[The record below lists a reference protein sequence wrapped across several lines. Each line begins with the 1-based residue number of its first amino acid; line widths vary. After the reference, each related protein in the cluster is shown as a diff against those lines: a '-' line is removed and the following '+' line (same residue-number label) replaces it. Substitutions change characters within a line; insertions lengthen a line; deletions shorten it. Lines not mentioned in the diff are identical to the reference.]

1 MKRYLVFLLFLTIEI
16 TLHSNV
22 QAQWTT
28 GTLSQA
34 RYYVQGIAVG
44 SKVFFSGGY
53 NNVEPSNV
61 VDIYNSVNGTWSTA
75 TLSQA
80 RYSLSSA
87 SVDGKVFFAGGAKVG
102 GGSNV
107 VDIYDNNTDI
117 WSTATLSQARAE
129 LAATSVGHK
138 VFFGGGGD
146 GTPSNVVD
154 IYDNLLNSWT
164 TSLLSQPRIGVSA
177 ASVGNKVFFAGGWD
191 GSVYSNVID
200 IYDNSTNT
208 WSTATLSQARGGSG
222 VSSVGTKV
230 FFAGGYGNEGYSDVV
245 DIYDL
250 SSNTWDTAS
259 LSEAR
264 SGLGATSTGTKVFF
278 AGGYGTNYSG
288 VVDIYDNITNSWTTS
303 TLSQRRSPV
312 GAASIGNKVFFGGGQ
327 YEGYSNSNVVDIF
340 DTSLSVVSFSPQTSG
355 VETQIKIT
363 GNNFSTIP
371 DNNIVKFNGTIA
383 TLIGTPTEAT
393 IVVTVPSG
401 ATTGKIT
408 VEVGGQTATSSADF
422 IVSSPVPSI
431 TSFTPTSGTLGTSI
445 TITGTGFN
453 TTPANNVV
461 IFGATNATVTGA
473 TATQLTV
480 TVPAGATYAPIT
492 VLNASTGLLAYS
504 NNSFTPTFSPSK
516 GIITTSD
523 FSAKVDFTTGTNPY
537 SVAIGDLNG
546 DGKPDLVVANRTSNT
561 VSVFRNTGS
570 AGTIS
575 YASRMNFA
583 AGSKP
588 WSVAIGDLDGD
599 GKADLA
605 VVNNGSNTV
614 SVFRNTG
621 SNGIFD
627 FDTKVD
633 FTTGTGPF
641 SVSINDLDYDGRADL
656 AVANYSSSTVSVFRN
671 TGSPGSISYALKV
684 DFATGTFP
692 TSVAIG
698 DIDGDTK
705 ADLAIT
711 NNNTNNVSVFRNTS
725 SVGTVSFTT
734 KVDFSTGLQ
743 PFTVVMGDVD
753 GDSKSDLVITN
764 LGSKTT
770 SIFRNTGSQGA
781 VSFAPKVDL
790 PVSDFPYFVA
800 MGDLDGDGMED
811 MAVTSY
817 SMKTVSVFR
826 NASAS
831 GNITF
836 SSRVDFNAGT
846 GAFSLAMGD
855 LDGDSKTDLAVVNQE
870 GNTISIIRNN
880 PVFLPTISGFSPIT
894 GHPGDVVNITG
905 TNFSTEGINSVMF
918 NGSPAN
924 IVGTPT
930 STSISVLV
938 PNGASTGKISIRVG
952 TKETVSNDVFT
963 ISVDPNSKWSTGTL
977 SQAREGLG
985 SATVGTKVFFAG
997 GFIGTSG
1004 NSNVVDIYDN
1014 ATSTWSIAALSQA
1027 RNSLGAASIGNKA
1040 FFAGGFI
1047 TTTSGGTTNSAYSNV
1062 VDIYDN
1068 TTNSWSVATLSQP
1081 RYDPA
1086 AASVGTKVFFAGGGT
1101 YNFTPSDVVD
1111 IYDTSTNT
1119 WSTATLSQPRESIRA
1134 ISVGTKVFFAG
1145 GVGDLGDSDVVDIYD
1160 NSTSSWTT
1168 ATLSQARS
1176 TFSSVAIGTKVF
1188 FAGGLINGSTASN
1201 IVDVYDINTA
1211 IWTSETLSQAR
1222 FGLSATSVGT
1232 KALFAGGQYKLSISG
1247 GTINYAYS
1255 NVVDIYDSSDNSW
1268 TISILSQPRANLSAT
1283 SVGSKAFFGGGFYGL
1298 NVRSDVVDIYEAST
1312 PPPSIT
1318 SFTAASGAVG
1328 TTITISGTNFS
1339 TTAANN
1345 VVKFNGTAA
1354 TITGT
1359 PTPASLVVTVPS
1371 GATTGK
1377 ITVEVGGQTAISSAD
1392 FTVLLSQNITF
1403 NPLPSKTS
1411 GDPSFSLTATS
1422 SSGLPVTYTSSDPAV
1437 ASVSGNT
1444 VTILKAGS
1452 VTITA
1457 SQSGDDNFNAAP
1469 TVEQVLIIKTNQVLR
1484 FDPLS
1489 DRYFGDPSFDLSAS
1503 VDTNLPITFSS
1514 SNTNVA
1520 EINGR
1525 TLIIKGAGTA
1535 TITATQNGNQ
1545 NYNSANA
1552 QQTLTVKQ
1560 GNYNSG
1566 LAKLIKDINQGQ
1578 AWPSLFRSM
1587 AEVNGKFILSLKD
1600 VKYGEELLVTK
1611 DLDLPPVLLKDLR
1624 QGANGSFPKE
1634 FTVVNDKL
1642 FFAASD
1648 SISEVQSLWRTDGTE
1663 AGTVKI
1669 RLPFQDGF
1677 IRSMNKF
1684 NNGLIFRLVR
1694 DGKEFLVYSDGT
1706 TQGTTILKEVSYN
1719 STGYYP
1725 DEMVSMNGKIF
1736 LNGYYSGRYSLWV
1749 TDGTIDGTKELKAGF
1764 SNPEGIFNNYAYIDI
1779 DGEQWRSDGTAAGT
1793 IKLNY
1798 RVDTQSG
1805 VILNG
1810 KLYYAEKGSNFN
1822 SIDANEN
1829 IITLKSAF
1837 ELSVLGKLG
1846 NRIFLNIKSSS
1857 TSDNEIWIF
1866 DSAIGSFSY
1875 YTKLSIAGVNFKT
1888 WIGMSFQNRL
1898 FLFTQNQQFNAAI
1911 WATNGQIDGTYLIN
1925 ELEKGEYL
1933 ATKPK
1938 EVLNHIAF
1946 YTSRY
1951 SSGFSYKLRF
1961 LDDTPSA
1968 SEVIFKKVFE
1978 GSDPRD
1984 FMRYKNDVFFNAFN
1998 EKYESW
2004 KTSGTEPTTVKEQD
2018 LANFQIQYQT
2028 VLNDQI
2034 IFLRQGA
2041 LGKELWKYN
2050 YQDGASLVK
2059 KTNDGTVYYSDN
2071 KFIKFQNKL
2080 AFWDYTSSYQDQLW
2094 ISDGT
2099 EGGTQKIIDII
2110 APIFESV
2117 LVTENAFY
2125 FVTTTMN
2132 YNGNRILVKS
2142 DGSALGTITLAEFPE
2157 LGKRDANSLVKLGN
2171 EIFFIVSENDRDRG
2185 LWKVNID
2192 TDAVTV
2198 VKEFNPGQYI
2208 GEATVLFA
2216 ANGKL
2221 YISINDDTT
2230 GTELWVSDGTAEG
2243 TTILKDINPG
2253 SAGSNLWNFTTFGD
2267 RVFFTAN
2274 DGIRGQELW
2283 STRGTTETT
2292 NLVADLT
2299 PGLGNA
2305 WQGPFN
2311 LFVTHNRLLFWT
2323 PANELWEILP
2333 GSQVPSK
2340 VNLGVDFDMQYG
2352 PREFFE
2358 YDDLILFSG
2367 NTPELGN
2374 ELWALDY
2381 RGANNHTITFAVD
2394 NKKFGDPDF
2403 TLSATSSSGEP
2414 VTFKSTDSSVI
2425 EVVGNVAKIKSGGKV
2440 KLIAS
2445 EIGDSKT
2452 KPAIAEVF
2460 VEVAKIDQAITFN
2473 AITPVSYS
2481 GQSFRLE
2488 ATSDSGLPVSYESS
2502 NQNVASISGKII
2514 TIKGAGTS
2522 TITARQVGNES
2533 FNASSQIQQVL
2544 TVAKGVPSI
2553 LWDKP
2558 LDIVYGT
2565 TLSASQLNGTSSI
2578 EGTFSYTPAI
2588 GAKLNAGSNQNLL
2601 VTFTPA
2607 NSANYTS
2614 TTKQVTINVS
2624 KATPSISW
2632 SSPSDIIYGTTLSPT
2647 QLNATSSVD
2656 GTFSY
2661 TPSNGTK
2668 LNAGSNQNLSVT
2680 FTPTDAANYNSATK
2694 QVTINVSKATPSIS
2708 WSSPAD
2714 IIYGTTLSAIQLN
2727 ATSSVDGT
2735 FSYTPVSSTKLNAGS
2750 NQNLSVLFTPSDA
2763 ANYEPATK
2771 QVIINVSKA
2780 IPSVGWSNP
2789 SDIVY
2794 GTALSAAQL
2803 NATSSVEGTFSY
2815 TPAIGTKLNAGSNQ
2829 NLSVTFTPADAANHT
2844 SATKQVTI
2852 NVSKATPSLIW
2863 SNPADVVY
2871 GTTLSAT
2878 QLNASSSVDGTFS
2891 YSPVGGTKLSAGS
2904 NQNLSVTFTP
2914 ADAANYTSATKQV
2927 TINVSKATPSL
2938 IWSNPADIIYG
2949 TALSA
2954 TQLNATSLVD
2964 GTFSYTPISGTKLNA
2979 GSNQNL
2985 SVTFTPADAANYTS
2999 ATKQVTINVSK
3010 ATPSITWSNPSD
3022 IVYGSALSSTQL
3034 NATSSVTGTFIYAP
3048 AVNTKLNAGNA
3059 QQLSVTLSPTD
3070 DINYLTTTA
3079 KVSINVSKAQ
3089 QQITFGAL
3097 PDKTIGDGSFS
3108 LTATMNSTLPV
3119 SYSTTSD
3126 KVGIANGIVSLLKP
3140 GRVDITAN
3148 QSGNENYNAAASV
3161 SQSFCIKPLKPIIT
3175 LSGLNTATPTLASS
3189 ATTGNQWYSGT
3200 TLLTGETNNTLVI
3213 KTSGT
3218 YKVQVKADDCLS
3230 EFSLDQNLIIT
3241 GDVSTTSE
3249 PLLVYPNPATSI
3261 LTINLG
3267 NEDGKKEVAIFDLLG
3282 RSILTQQNEGK
3293 KTEIDVTEYA
3303 RGLYIIKVQTVL
3315 REVILRFEK
3324 Q

>member
-1 MKRYLVFLLFLTIEI
+1 MDISKNGGRFIALISKQRNRYFFANKILFFFILSSFQYFNSVGQRITTIAGGIGDGRLAVNASLSGPAGIAIDPNGNLYIADNGNRLVRKIDAVTGIISTIAGNSEFGSAGDGGLALNAQFYSPTDLLLDGQGNLLIADDG
-16 TLHSNV
+16 LGVNV
-22 QAQWTT
+22 IRKINLTT
-28 GTLSQA
+28 GIISNFA
-34 RYYVQGIAVG
+34 GRAEGPG
-44 SKVFFSGGY
+44 FSGDGGLAT
-53 NNVEPSNV
+53 
-61 VDIYNSVNGTWSTA
+61 DA
-75 TLSQA
+75 TLSGPNGMISDALGNIYFADVSNHRVRKIDYNTGVISTIAGTGVASWNGDHIQA
-80 RYSLSSA
+80 SSA
-87 SVDGKVFFAGGAKVG
+87 NLFNPSDLAIDIDGNLLIVDQGNNRIRKVNFSDNVITTVAGNGINGISGDGDLAVDAQLSGPAAIALDAAGNLFITDSQSRVRKVNRLTRLITTVAGQTVSGFSGDGGLATSALIKSPKGLVFDSDGNFYVSEFPDRIRKIDTNGIISTIASNGGFAGDG
-102 GGSNV
+102 GLAI
-107 VDIYDNNTDI
+107 D
-117 WSTATLSQARAE
+117 ATL
-129 LAATSVGHK
+129 
-138 VFFGGGGD
+138 
-146 GTPSNVVD
+146 N
-154 IYDNLLNSWT
+154 
-164 TSLLSQPRIGVSA
+164 
-177 ASVGNKVFFAGGWD
+177 
-191 GSVYSNVID
+191 
-200 IYDNSTNT
+200 
-208 WSTATLSQARGGSG
+208 
-222 VSSVGTKV
+222 
-230 FFAGGYGNEGYSDVV
+230 
-245 DIYDL
+245 
-250 SSNTWDTAS
+250 
-259 LSEAR
+259 
-264 SGLGATSTGTKVFF
+264 
-278 AGGYGTNYSG
+278 
-288 VVDIYDNITNSWTTS
+288 
-303 TLSQRRSPV
+303 SPV
-312 GAASIGNKVFFGGGQ
+312 GIVFDSKNNILIGDLRNRRIRRIDHATGIITTLAGTGVIGFSGDNPQPALNAPLSGPGSLAVDASGNIFFTDNGRIRKIDVTTGILTTIAGNENYGYNGENILATNASLNGPDGLSIHSNGDIYFADTYNHRIRKIAAGTNIITTVAGVGTAGFLGDGSQAVDAQFSYPAGTAVTAGKLFVADKFNSRVRSIDLSTGIITTIANLQTPLGIQVDSNGNLIVVNNQVWKIERNTNTITLLAGIGQ
-327 YEGYSNSNVVDIF
+327 GFSGDNGPAQSATLLYPSAIALDSHGNVY
-340 DTSLSVVSFSPQTSG
+340 LSD
-355 VETQIKIT
+355 T
-363 GNNFSTIP
+363 GNNRIRKVNIEDQFTITSFTPSTGISGSTNVTITGTNFSTTSS
-371 DNNIVKFNGTIA
+371 NNTVKFNSINAVIVGNP
-383 TLIGTPTEAT
+383 TPTS
-393 IVVTVPSG
+393 IVVTVPSS

-408 VEVGGQTATSSADF
+408 VEVGGQTAT
-422 IVSSPVPSI
+422 
-431 TSFTPTSGTLGTSI
+431 
-445 TITGTGFN
+445 
-453 TTPANNVV
+453 
-461 IFGATNATVTGA
+461 
-473 TATQLTV
+473 
-480 TVPAGATYAPIT
+480 
-492 VLNASTGLLAYS
+492 
-504 NNSFTPTFSPSK
+504 
-516 GIITTSD
+516 
-523 FSAKVDFTTGTNPY
+523 
-537 SVAIGDLNG
+537 
-546 DGKPDLVVANRTSNT
+546 
-561 VSVFRNTGS
+561 
-570 AGTIS
+570 
-575 YASRMNFA
+575 
-583 AGSKP
+583 
-588 WSVAIGDLDGD
+588 
-599 GKADLA
+599 
-605 VVNNGSNTV
+605 
-614 SVFRNTG
+614 
-621 SNGIFD
+621 
-627 FDTKVD
+627 
-633 FTTGTGPF
+633 
-641 SVSINDLDYDGRADL
+641 
-656 AVANYSSSTVSVFRN
+656 
-671 TGSPGSISYALKV
+671 
-684 DFATGTFP
+684 
-692 TSVAIG
+692 
-698 DIDGDTK
+698 
-705 ADLAIT
+705 
-711 NNNTNNVSVFRNTS
+711 
-725 SVGTVSFTT
+725 
-734 KVDFSTGLQ
+734 
-743 PFTVVMGDVD
+743 
-753 GDSKSDLVITN
+753 
-764 LGSKTT
+764 
-770 SIFRNTGSQGA
+770 
-781 VSFAPKVDL
+781 
-790 PVSDFPYFVA
+790 
-800 MGDLDGDGMED
+800 
-811 MAVTSY
+811 
-817 SMKTVSVFR
+817 
-826 NASAS
+826 
-831 GNITF
+831 
-836 SSRVDFNAGT
+836 
-846 GAFSLAMGD
+846 
-855 LDGDSKTDLAVVNQE
+855 
-870 GNTISIIRNN
+870 
-880 PVFLPTISGFSPIT
+880 
-894 GHPGDVVNITG
+894 
-905 TNFSTEGINSVMF
+905 
-918 NGSPAN
+918 
-924 IVGTPT
+924 
-930 STSISVLV
+930 
-938 PNGASTGKISIRVG
+938 
-952 TKETVSNDVFT
+952 
-963 ISVDPNSKWSTGTL
+963 
-977 SQAREGLG
+977 
-985 SATVGTKVFFAG
+985 
-997 GFIGTSG
+997 
-1004 NSNVVDIYDN
+1004 
-1014 ATSTWSIAALSQA
+1014 
-1027 RNSLGAASIGNKA
+1027 
-1040 FFAGGFI
+1040 
-1047 TTTSGGTTNSAYSNV
+1047 
-1062 VDIYDN
+1062 
-1068 TTNSWSVATLSQP
+1068 
-1081 RYDPA
+1081 
-1086 AASVGTKVFFAGGGT
+1086 
-1101 YNFTPSDVVD
+1101 
-1111 IYDTSTNT
+1111 
-1119 WSTATLSQPRESIRA
+1119 
-1134 ISVGTKVFFAG
+1134 
-1145 GVGDLGDSDVVDIYD
+1145 
-1160 NSTSSWTT
+1160 
-1168 ATLSQARS
+1168 
-1176 TFSSVAIGTKVF
+1176 
-1188 FAGGLINGSTASN
+1188 
-1201 IVDVYDINTA
+1201 
-1211 IWTSETLSQAR
+1211 
-1222 FGLSATSVGT
+1222 
-1232 KALFAGGQYKLSISG
+1232 
-1247 GTINYAYS
+1247 
-1255 NVVDIYDSSDNSW
+1255 
-1268 TISILSQPRANLSAT
+1268 
-1283 SVGSKAFFGGGFYGL
+1283 
-1298 NVRSDVVDIYEAST
+1298 
-1312 PPPSIT
+1312 
-1318 SFTAASGAVG
+1318 
-1328 TTITISGTNFS
+1328 
-1339 TTAANN
+1339 
-1345 VVKFNGTAA
+1345 
-1354 TITGT
+1354 
-1359 PTPASLVVTVPS
+1359 
-1371 GATTGK
+1371 
-1377 ITVEVGGQTAISSAD
+1377 SSAD

-1403 NPLPSKTS
+1403 NPLPSKTF

-1444 VTILKAGS
+1444 VTILKTGS

-1457 SQSGDDNFNAAP
+1457 GQSGDDNFNAAP
-1469 TVEQVLIIKTNQVLR
+1469 TVEQVLIIKINQVLL

-1520 EINGR
+1520 ELNGR

-1600 VKYGEELLVTK
+1600 VKYGEELLVTT
-1611 DLDLPPVLLKDLR
+1611 DLDLPPVFLKDLR
-1624 QGANGSFPKE
+1624 PGANGSFPKE
-1634 FTVVNDKL
+1634 FTVVGDKL

-1648 SISEVQSLWRTDGTE
+1648 SIPEVQSLWRTDGTE

-1684 NNGLIFRLVR
+1684 NNGLIFRLIR
-1694 DGKEFLVYSDGT
+1694 DGKEFLVFSDGT
-1706 TQGTTILKEVSYN
+1706 THGTTILKEVSYN

-1725 DEMVSMNGKIF
+1725 DEMVSINGKIF

-1805 VILNG
+1805 ITLNG

-1822 SIDANEN
+1822 SIDASEN

-1946 YTSRY
+1946 YTSQY
-1951 SSGFSYKLRF
+1951 SSGFNYKLRF
-1961 LDDTPSA
+1961 LDDTPRA

-1998 EKYESW
+1998 QKYESW
-2004 KTSGTEPTTVKEQD
+2004 KTSGTEQTTVKEQA

-2034 IFLRQGA
+2034 FFLGQGA

-2099 EGGTQKIIDII
+2099 EGGTQKIIDIR

-2132 YNGNRILVKS
+2132 YNGNRIIVKS

-2208 GEATVLFA
+2208 GEATILFA
-2216 ANGKL
+2216 ANDKL
-2221 YISINDDTT
+2221 YISIDDGAT

-2274 DGIRGQELW
+2274 DGIHGQELW
-2283 STRGTTETT
+2283 STKGTAETT

-2381 RGANNHTITFAVD
+2381 RGTNNHTITFTVD
-2394 NKKFGDPDF
+2394 NKKFGDSDF

-2452 KPAIAEVF
+2452 KPAIAEAF

-2588 GAKLNAGSNQNLL
+2588 GAKLNAGSNQNLS

-2632 SSPSDIIYGTTLSPT
+2632 SSP
-2647 QLNATSSVD
+2647 
-2656 GTFSY
+2656 
-2661 TPSNGTK
+2661 
-2668 LNAGSNQNLSVT
+2668 
-2680 FTPTDAANYNSATK
+2680 
-2694 QVTINVSKATPSIS
+2694 
-2708 WSSPAD
+2708 AD
-2714 IIYGTTLSAIQLN
+2714 IIYGTTLSATQIN

-2735 FSYTPVSSTKLNAGS
+2735 FSYTPVSGTKLNAGS

-2780 IPSVGWSNP
+2780 IPSISWSNP

-2794 GTALSAAQL
+2794 GTLLSAAQL

-2829 NLSVTFTPADAANHT
+2829 NLSVTFTPADAANYT
-2844 SATKQVTI
+2844 SAIKQVTI
-2852 NVSKATPSLIW
+2852 NVSKAIPSVSW
-2863 SNPADVVY
+2863 SNPSDIVY
-2871 GTTLSAT
+2871 GTVLSAT
-2878 QLNASSSVDGTFS
+2878 QLNTSSSVDGTFS
-2891 YSPVGGTKLSAGS
+2891 YTPASGTKLNAGS

-2914 ADAANYTSATKQV
+2914 ADAANYTSVTKQV
-2927 TINVSKATPSL
+2927 TINVSKATPS
-2938 IWSNPADIIYG
+2938 ISWSNPADIVYGITISDAQLNATSIIEGRFSYTPAIDTKLNAGSNQNLSLTFTPTDAANYTSTAKQVTINVSKATPSISWSNSANIVYGTALGATQLNATSLVDGTFTYTPVSGTKLNAGSNQNLSVTFTPADAANYTPAIKQVAINVGKATPSITWSNSADIVYG

-2985 SVTFTPADAANYTS
+2985 SVTFIPADAANYTS
-2999 ATKQVTINVSK
+2999 VTKQVTINVSK
-3010 ATPSITWSNPSD
+3010 ATPSLTWSNPLEIVYGTLLSSIQLNASSSVDGTFSYSPVAGSKLNAGSNQSLSVTFTPADAANYTSAVKQVTINVSKATPSLIWSNPSD
-3022 IVYGSALSSTQL
+3022 IVYGTALSSTQL
-3034 NATSSVTGTFIYAP
+3034 NATSSVVGTFTYTP
-3048 AVNTKLNAGNA
+3048 AINTKLNAGNA

-3070 DINYLTTTA
+3070 DINYLTTIA

-3108 LTATMNSTLPV
+3108 LTATVNSPLPV
-3119 SYSTTSD
+3119 SFSTTSD
-3126 KVGIANGIVSLLKP
+3126 KVGIASGVVSLLKP

-3161 SQSFCIKPLKPIIT
+3161 SQSFCTKPLKPIIT
-3175 LSGLNTATPTLASS
+3175 LSGLNTATPTLTSS
-3189 ATTGNQWYSGT
+3189 ASTGNQWYSGT

-3213 KTSGT
+3213 KISGT

-3282 RSILTQQNEGK
+3282 RSIFSQHIEGK
-3293 KTEIDVTEYA
+3293 KTEIDVSEYT
-3303 RGLYIIKVQTVL
+3303 RGLYIIKVQTTL
-3315 REVILRFEK
+3315 RKSILRFEK